1 MFEREKANQTEL
13 RKQNVLLWL
22 KHKLQRRA
30 IKSRSRFW
38 REGDKVSFRCRGKS
52 VETSRNQLDGRL

>member
-13 RKQNVLLWL
+13 RKQNILLWL

-30 IKSRSRFW
+30 IKVKEQVLERR
-38 REGDKVSFRCRGKS
+38 
-52 VETSRNQLDGRL
+52 